1 VSQLESLSQIEEK
14 LNNLSL
20 TAKNYIDNANTDEEL
35 DQLRVSLLGKKGD
48 LSIILKTMG
57 QLSAIDRPIV
67 GQKANL
73 IKINLQ
79 ELITERKNKLN
90 SEALD
95 KKIKKEK
102 IDVTIPSIGT
112 PPGNK
117 HHLISTQDEIIDI
130 FCGLGYSVESGPEI
144 ETDFYNFE
152 SLNIP
157 CITVPLSAST
167 CAGWTALSNIYTKDG
182 QFIKDVAL
190 GSCPKILVFDHKFI
204 QTAPSRTLA
213 SGIADALA
221 KWYESS
227 ITSSK
232 IDDGLVQQAI
242 QISRVLRD
250 QLLIDGGKAFNGQF
264 ENNPSWQNTVEACGL
279 TAGLV
284 GGIGG
289 EKCRTAAAHAIH
301 NAITQIITPNKF
313 LHGEIVGVG
322 LLLQLRLEEMKNNN
336 KLADQSIKQLLV
348 LMKQL
353 DLPTTISELGIN
365 VFENKNLEKIA
376 DFTCRDKSE
385 IHFLPFEISKK
396 DMIEV
401 IASFEQQKIKI

>member
-1 VSQLESLSQIEEK
+1 MQSISPEIIFRGNYAWEKSLPLISKLTKNPLILGRSIHTNNLRNKIFIDLKNQNLSVNSAELQFDCCYEDILRVK
-14 LNNLSL
+14 NIILNNNNDSVLA
-20 TAKNYIDNANTDEEL
+20 TGGGKVL
-35 DQLRVSLLGKKGD
+35 DSGK
-48 LSIILKTMG
+48 
-57 QLSAIDRPIV
+57 
-67 GQKANL
+67 L
-73 IKINLQ
+73 I
-79 ELITERKNKLN
+79 
-90 SEALD
+90 A
-95 KKIKKEK
+95 
-102 IDVTIPSIGT
+102 
-112 PPGNK
+112 
-117 HHLISTQDEIIDI
+117 
-130 FCGLGYSVESGPEI
+130 
-144 ETDFYNFE
+144 E

-190 GSCPKILVFDHKFI
+190 GSCPKMLVYDHKFI

-227 ITSSK
+227 ITSST

-250 QLLIDGGKAFNGQF
+250 QLLIDGEKAFKGQY
-264 ENNPSWQNTVEACGL
+264 ENNPSWRNTIEACGL

-289 EKCRTAAAHAIH
+289 EKCRTAAAHAFH

-336 KLADQSIKQLLV
+336 KLANQSIKQLFL
-348 LMKQL
+348 LMQKL
-353 DLPTTISELGIN
+353 NLPTTISQLGIN
-365 VFENKNLEKIA
+365 VFENNNLEKIA

-385 IHFLPFEISKK
+385 IHFLPFEIHKRDIIK
-396 DMIEV
+396 V
-401 IASFEQQKIKI
+401 ITNFEQQIIKT

>member
-1 VSQLESLSQIEEK
+1 MQSISPETIFRGNDAWEEAVPQIVNITKNPLILGRSIHTNNIKNKIYRDLKNQDLNVNSANLQFDCCYEDISKFKNIIQNNNNDSVIAAGGGKVLDAGKYIAESL
-14 LNNLSL
+14 
-20 TAKNYIDNANTDEEL
+20 
-35 DQLRVSLLGKKGD
+35 
-48 LSIILKTMG
+48 
-57 QLSAIDRPIV
+57 
-67 GQKANL
+67 
-73 IKINLQ
+73 
-79 ELITERKNKLN
+79 
-90 SEALD
+90 
-95 KKIKKEK
+95 
-102 IDVTIPSIGT
+102 
-112 PPGNK
+112 
-117 HHLISTQDEIIDI
+117 H
-130 FCGLGYSVESGPEI
+130 
-144 ETDFYNFE
+144 
-152 SLNIP
+152 IP

-167 CAGWTALSNIYTKDG
+167 CAGWTALSNIYTKKG
-182 QFIKDVAL
+182 QFIKDIAL
-190 GSCPKILVFDHKFI
+190 SSCPKILVYDHKFI

-227 ITSSK
+227 ITSST

-250 QLLIDGGKAFNGQF
+250 QLLIDGEKAFKSKL
-264 ENNPSWQNTVEACGL
+264 ENSSSWRKTIEACGL

-348 LMKQL
+348 LMKEL
-353 DLPTTISELGIN
+353 NLPTSISELGIN
-365 VFENKNLEKIA
+365 VFENQNLDKIA

-385 IHFLPFEISKK
+385 IYFLPFEIRKQ
-396 DMIEV
+396 DIIEV
-401 IASFEQQKIKI
+401 IEKFEQQKIKI

>member
-1 VSQLESLSQIEEK
+1 MQSISPETIFRGNDAWEKALPQIANLTKSPLILGRSVHTNDIKKKIFIDLKNRELNVNLTNLQFDCCYEDISK
-14 LNNLSL
+14 VKDIILNNNHDAVIAAGGGKVLDSG
-20 TAKNYIDNANTDEEL
+20 KYIA
-35 DQLRVSLLGKKGD
+35 
-48 LSIILKTMG
+48 
-57 QLSAIDRPIV
+57 
-67 GQKANL
+67 
-73 IKINLQ
+73 
-79 ELITERKNKLN
+79 
-90 SEALD
+90 
-95 KKIKKEK
+95 
-102 IDVTIPSIGT
+102 
-112 PPGNK
+112 
-117 HHLISTQDEIIDI
+117 EI
-130 FCGLGYSVESGPEI
+130 
-144 ETDFYNFE
+144 
-152 SLNIP
+152 LNIP

-167 CAGWTALSNIYTKDG
+167 CAGWTALSNIYTKKG

-190 GSCPKILVFDHKFI
+190 RSCPKVLVFDHKFI

-227 ITSSK
+227 ITSST

-250 QLLIDGGKAFNGQF
+250 QLLINGEKAFKD
-264 ENNPSWQNTVEACGL
+264 EVKNNSSWRNTIEACGL

-301 NAITQIITPNKF
+301 NAITQIITTNKF

-348 LMKQL
+348 LMKEL
-353 DLPTTISELGIN
+353 NLPTTISELGIN
-365 VFENKNLEKIA
+365 VFENQNLEKIA
-376 DFTCRDKSE
+376 DFSCRDKSE

-396 DMIEV
+396 DLIKV
-401 IASFEQQKIKI
+401 IANFEQQKIKI

>member
-1 VSQLESLSQIEEK
+1 MQSISPEIIFRGNYAWQKSLPQITKLTKSPLILGRSIHTNNLRNKIFNDLKNQNLNITSANLQFDCCYEDISRVK
-14 LNNLSL
+14 NIILNNNNDSVIAAGGGKVLDSG
-20 TAKNYIDNANTDEEL
+20 KYIAECL
-35 DQLRVSLLGKKGD
+35 D
-48 LSIILKTMG
+48 
-57 QLSAIDRPIV
+57 
-67 GQKANL
+67 
-73 IKINLQ
+73 
-79 ELITERKNKLN
+79 
-90 SEALD
+90 
-95 KKIKKEK
+95 
-102 IDVTIPSIGT
+102 
-112 PPGNK
+112 
-117 HHLISTQDEIIDI
+117 
-130 FCGLGYSVESGPEI
+130 
-144 ETDFYNFE
+144 
-152 SLNIP
+152 IP

-227 ITSSK
+227 ITSST

-250 QLLIDGGKAFNGQF
+250 QLLIDGGKAFKDQVK
-264 ENNPSWQNTVEACGL
+264 NNSSWRNTIEACGL

-313 LHGEIVGVG
+313 FHGEIVGVG
-322 LLLQLRLEEMKNNN
+322 ILVQLRLEEMKNNN
-336 KLADQSIKQLLV
+336 KLANQSIKQLLEIMRV
-348 LMKQL
+348 LN
-353 DLPTTISELGIN
+353 LPTSIAQLGIN
-365 VFENKNLEKIA
+365 VFENNNLEKIA
-376 DFTCRDKSE
+376 DFTCRNESE
-385 IHFLPFEISKK
+385 IHFLPFEVCKQDIVDVISN
-396 DMIEV
+396 
-401 IASFEQQKIKI
+401 FEQQKIKI

>member
-1 VSQLESLSQIEEK
+1 MQSISPEIIFRGTDAWEKALPQII
-14 LNNLSL
+14 NLSKRPL
-20 TAKNYIDNANTDEEL
+20 ILGRSIYTNNIRNKIFKDLKN
-35 DQLRVSLLGKKGD
+35 QD
-48 LSIILKTMG
+48 LN
-57 QLSAIDRPIV
+57 V
-67 GQKANL
+67 NFANL
-73 IKINLQ
+73 QFDCCHEDISRIKNI
-79 ELITERKNKLN
+79 ISKNDHDSVIAAGGGKV
-90 SEALD
+90 LD
-95 KKIKKEK
+95 
-102 IDVTIPSIGT
+102 
-112 PPGNK
+112 
-117 HHLISTQDEIIDI
+117 
-130 FCGLGYSVESGPEI
+130 SGKYIAECL
-144 ETDFYNFE
+144 D
-152 SLNIP
+152 IP

-167 CAGWTALSNIYTKDG
+167 CAGWTALSNIYTKNG

-190 GSCPKILVFDHKFI
+190 RSCPKILVYDHKFI

-227 ITSSK
+227 ITSST

-250 QLLIDGGKAFNGQF
+250 QLLIDGEKAFKGEF
-264 ENNPSWQNTVEACGL
+264 ENNPSWRNTIEACGL

-336 KLADQSIKQLLV
+336 KLADQSIKQLLAI
-348 LMKQL
+348 MKSL
-353 DLPTTISELGIN
+353 NLPTNIAQLGIN
-365 VFENKNLEKIA
+365 VFENQNLDKIA
-376 DFTCRDKSE
+376 NFTLREKSE
-385 IHFLPFEISKK
+385 IHFLPFKIYKQ
-396 DMIEV
+396 DLVEV
-401 IASFEQQKIKI
+401 ISNFEQQKIKI

>member
-1 VSQLESLSQIEEK
+1 MQSISPEIIFRGNDAWKKSLPKIIKLIKNPLILGRGIHTNNLRCKIFSDLKSEGLNVDSANLQFDCCYEDISRIK
-14 LNNLSL
+14 NIILNN
-20 TAKNYIDNANTDEEL
+20 NHD
-35 DQLRVSLLGKKGD
+35 
-48 LSIILKTMG
+48 SIIAAGGGK
-57 QLSAIDRPIV
+57 V
-67 GQKANL
+67 
-73 IKINLQ
+73 
-79 ELITERKNKLN
+79 
-90 SEALD
+90 LD
-95 KKIKKEK
+95 
-102 IDVTIPSIGT
+102 
-112 PPGNK
+112 
-117 HHLISTQDEIIDI
+117 
-130 FCGLGYSVESGPEI
+130 CGKYI
-144 ETDFYNFE
+144 ADC
-152 SLNIP
+152 LNIP

-190 GSCPKILVFDHKFI
+190 GSCPKILVFDHSFI
-204 QTAPSRTLA
+204 LTAPSRTLA

-227 ITSSK
+227 ITSST

-250 QLLIDGGKAFNGQF
+250 QLLIDGEKAFQGQF
-264 ENNPSWQNTVEACGL
+264 ENNPSWHNTIEACGL

-301 NAITQIITPNKF
+301 NAITQIITPKKF

-336 KLADQSIKQLLV
+336 KLADQSIKQLMV
-348 LMKQL
+348 LMKEL
-353 DLPTTISELGIN
+353 NLPTTIAQLGIN
-365 VFENKNLEKIA
+365 VFENNNLEKIA

-385 IHFLPFEISKK
+385 IHFLPFEIHKHE
-396 DMIEV
+396 IVEV
-401 IASFEQQKIKI
+401 IANFEQQKIKI

>member
-1 VSQLESLSQIEEK
+1 MQSISPETIFRGNDAWEKALPQIVNLTK
-14 LNNLSL
+14 SPLILGRSVHTNNI
-20 TAKNYIDNANTDEEL
+20 KNKILRDLKNQGVNANL
-35 DQLRVSLLGKKGD
+35 
-48 LSIILKTMG
+48 
-57 QLSAIDRPIV
+57 
-67 GQKANL
+67 ANL
-73 IKINLQ
+73 QFDCCYEDIAKV
-79 ELITERKNKLN
+79 KNTILN
-90 SEALD
+90 GNHDSVIAAGGGKVLD
-95 KKIKKEK
+95 
-102 IDVTIPSIGT
+102 
-112 PPGNK
+112 
-117 HHLISTQDEIIDI
+117 
-130 FCGLGYSVESGPEI
+130 SGKYI
-144 ETDFYNFE
+144 AE

-167 CAGWTALSNIYTKDG
+167 CAGWTALSNIYTKKG
-182 QFIKDVAL
+182 QFIKDVPL
-190 GSCPKILVFDHKFI
+190 SSCPKILVYDHKFI

-227 ITSSK
+227 ITSST

-250 QLLIDGGKAFNGQF
+250 QLLIDGEKAFKNQF
-264 ENNPSWQNTVEACGL
+264 ENSSSWRNTIEACGL

-322 LLLQLRLEEMKNNN
+322 LLLQLRLEETKNNN
-336 KLADQSIKQLLV
+336 KLAVQSIKQLLV
-348 LMKQL
+348 LMKEL

-365 VFENKNLEKIA
+365 VFESQNLDKIA
-376 DFTCRDKSE
+376 DFTCRDNSE
-385 IHFLPFEISKK
+385 IHFLPFEISKQ
-396 DMIEV
+396 DIIEV
-401 IASFEQQKIKI
+401 IANFEQQKIKI

>member
-1 VSQLESLSQIEEK
+1 MQSISPEIIFRGNYAWEKSLPQITKLTKSPLILGRGIHTNNLRNKIFIDLKDQNLSVNSTNLQFDCCYEDISRVK
-14 LNNLSL
+14 NIILNNNNDAVIAAGGGKVLDSGKYIADSL
-20 TAKNYIDNANTDEEL
+20 K
-35 DQLRVSLLGKKGD
+35 
-48 LSIILKTMG
+48 
-57 QLSAIDRPIV
+57 
-67 GQKANL
+67 
-73 IKINLQ
+73 
-79 ELITERKNKLN
+79 
-90 SEALD
+90 
-95 KKIKKEK
+95 
-102 IDVTIPSIGT
+102 
-112 PPGNK
+112 
-117 HHLISTQDEIIDI
+117 
-130 FCGLGYSVESGPEI
+130 
-144 ETDFYNFE
+144 
-152 SLNIP
+152 IP

-167 CAGWTALSNIYTKDG
+167 CAGWTALSNIYTKNG

-190 GSCPKILVFDHKFI
+190 SSCPKILVYDHKFI

-227 ITSSK
+227 ITSST

-250 QLLIDGGKAFNGQF
+250 QLLIDGEKAYNDQH
-264 ENNPSWQNTVEACGL
+264 ENNHSWRNTVEACGL

-322 LLLQLRLEEMKNNN
+322 LLLQLRLEEIKNNN
-336 KLADQSIKQLLV
+336 KLADQSIKQLFV
-348 LMKQL
+348 LMQEL
-353 DLPTTISELGIN
+353 NLPTTIAQLGIN
-365 VFENKNLEKIA
+365 VFENNNLEKIA

-385 IHFLPFEISKK
+385 IHFLPFEIHKQ
-396 DMIEV
+396 DLVEV
-401 IASFEQQKIKI
+401 IANFEQQKIKA

>member
-1 VSQLESLSQIEEK
+1 MQSISPEIIFRGKDAWKKSLPQIS
-14 LNNLSL
+14 SL
-20 TAKNYIDNANTDEEL
+20 TKSPLILGRSNHTDNLRNSIFKDLKNKNLIVNSANLEFDCCYE
-35 DQLRVSLLGKKGD
+35 DISRIKN
-48 LSIILKTMG
+48 IILENNHD
-57 QLSAIDRPIV
+57 SVIAV
-67 GQKANL
+67 GGGKVM
-73 IKINLQ
+73 
-79 ELITERKNKLN
+79 
-90 SEALD
+90 D
-95 KKIKKEK
+95 
-102 IDVTIPSIGT
+102 
-112 PPGNK
+112 
-117 HHLISTQDEIIDI
+117 
-130 FCGLGYSVESGPEI
+130 SGKYI
-144 ETDFYNFE
+144 ADC
-152 SLNIP
+152 LNIT

-167 CAGWTALSNIYTKDG
+167 CAGWTALSNIYTRNG
-182 QFIKDVAL
+182 QFIKDVTL
-190 GSCPKILVFDHKFI
+190 RSCPRVLVYDHKFI

-227 ITSSK
+227 ITSST

-250 QLLIDGGKAFNGQF
+250 QLLIDGEKAFKGEV
-264 ENNPSWQNTVEACGL
+264 ENNSAWRNTIEACGL

-348 LMKQL
+348 LMKEL
-353 DLPTTISELGIN
+353 DLPTTIAELGIN
-365 VFENKNLEKIA
+365 VFENQNLDKIA

-385 IHFLPFEISKK
+385 IHYLPFEIKK
-396 DMIEV
+396 QDIVEV
-401 IASFEQQKIKI
+401 IANFEQQKIKI

>member
-1 VSQLESLSQIEEK
+1 MQSISPETIYRGNDAWEKALPQIANLTKSPLILGRSVHTNDIKNKIFRDLKNRELNVNSANLKFDCCYEDISK
-14 LNNLSL
+14 VKNIILNNNHDAVIAAGGGKVLDSG
-20 TAKNYIDNANTDEEL
+20 KYIA
-35 DQLRVSLLGKKGD
+35 
-48 LSIILKTMG
+48 
-57 QLSAIDRPIV
+57 
-67 GQKANL
+67 
-73 IKINLQ
+73 
-79 ELITERKNKLN
+79 
-90 SEALD
+90 
-95 KKIKKEK
+95 
-102 IDVTIPSIGT
+102 
-112 PPGNK
+112 
-117 HHLISTQDEIIDI
+117 EI
-130 FCGLGYSVESGPEI
+130 
-144 ETDFYNFE
+144 
-152 SLNIP
+152 LNIP
-157 CITVPLSAST
+157 CISVPLSAST
-167 CAGWTALSNIYTKDG
+167 CAGWTALSNIYTKKG
-182 QFIKDVAL
+182 QFIKDVSL
-190 GSCPKILVFDHKFI
+190 RSCPKVLVFDHKFI

-227 ITSSK
+227 ITSSTL
-232 IDDGLVQQAI
+232 DDGLVQQAI

-250 QLLIDGGKAFNGQF
+250 QLLINGGKAFKDQVK
-264 ENNPSWQNTVEACGL
+264 NNSSWRNTIEACGL

-348 LMKQL
+348 LMEEL

-365 VFENKNLEKIA
+365 VFENQNLDKIA

-385 IHFLPFEISKK
+385 IHFLPFEISKQ
-396 DMIEV
+396 DIIEV
-401 IASFEQQKIKI
+401 IANFEQQKIKI

>member
-1 VSQLESLSQIEEK
+1 MQSISPEIIFRGNDAWEKALPQISQLIKSPLVLGRSIHTNK
-14 LNNLSL
+14 LRNKLLRDLKNQNLYVNSANLSFDCCL
-20 TAKNYIDNANTDEEL
+20 EDIS
-35 DQLRVSLLGKKGD
+35 RVK
-48 LSIILKTMG
+48 SIILENNHDSVIAAGGGK
-57 QLSAIDRPIV
+57 V
-67 GQKANL
+67 
-73 IKINLQ
+73 
-79 ELITERKNKLN
+79 
-90 SEALD
+90 LD
-95 KKIKKEK
+95 SGKY
-102 IDVTIPSIGT
+102 
-112 PPGNK
+112 
-117 HHLISTQDEIIDI
+117 LAEI
-130 FCGLGYSVESGPEI
+130 
-144 ETDFYNFE
+144 
-152 SLNIP
+152 LNIP

-167 CAGWTALSNIYTKDG
+167 CAGWTALSNIYTKNG
-182 QFIKDVAL
+182 QFIKDVSL
-190 GSCPKILVFDHKFI
+190 RSCPKVLVYDHKYI

-227 ITSSK
+227 ITSST

-250 QLLIDGGKAFNGQF
+250 QLLLQGGNAFKDPF
-264 ENNPSWQNTVEACGL
+264 ENNSSWRNTIEACGL

-322 LLLQLRLEEMKNNN
+322 LLLQLRLEEMKNKN

-353 DLPTTISELGIN
+353 NLPTTVSELGIN
-365 VFENKNLEKIA
+365 VFENQNLEKIA
-376 DFTCRDKSE
+376 NFTCRDNSE
-385 IHFLPFEISKK
+385 IHFLPFEISKE
-396 DMIEV
+396 DIIEV
-401 IASFEQQKIKI
+401 IANFENQKIKI

>member
-1 VSQLESLSQIEEK
+1 MQSISPETIFRGNEAWEKSLPQITK
-14 LNNLSL
+14 LTKNPLILGRSINTNNLRNKIL
-20 TAKNYIDNANTDEEL
+20 IDLKNHNLN
-35 DQLRVSLLGKKGD
+35 VNS
-48 LSIILKTMG
+48 
-57 QLSAIDRPIV
+57 
-67 GQKANL
+67 ANL
-73 IKINLQ
+73 QFDCCFEDISRIKNIVLENNHDSV
-79 ELITERKNKLN
+79 IAAGGGKV
-90 SEALD
+90 LD
-95 KKIKKEK
+95 
-102 IDVTIPSIGT
+102 
-112 PPGNK
+112 
-117 HHLISTQDEIIDI
+117 
-130 FCGLGYSVESGPEI
+130 SGKYI
-144 ETDFYNFE
+144 AE

-167 CAGWTALSNIYTKDG
+167 CAGWTALSNIYTKNG

-190 GSCPKILVFDHKFI
+190 GACPKILVFDHKFI
-204 QTAPSRTLA
+204 KTAPPRTLA

-227 ITSSK
+227 ITSST

-250 QLLIDGGKAFNGQF
+250 QLLIDGEKAFKGDF
-264 ENNPSWQNTVEACGL
+264 EINPSWRNTIEACGL

-348 LMKQL
+348 LMKEL
-353 DLPTTISELGIN
+353 NLPTTIAQLGIDI
-365 VFENKNLEKIA
+365 FEKNNLEKIA
-376 DFTCRDKSE
+376 DFTCRDESE
-385 IHFLPFEISKK
+385 IHFLPFEIHKK
-396 DMIEV
+396 DIVQV
-401 IASFEQQKIKI
+401 IANFEQQKIKI

>member
-1 VSQLESLSQIEEK
+1 MQSISPEIIFRGNNAWQKSLPQITKLTKSPLILGRGIHTNKLRNRIFNDLKNQNLKVTSANLEFDCCYEDISRVKNII
-14 LNNLSL
+14 LNNNNDSL
-20 TAKNYIDNANTDEEL
+20 IAAGGGKVLDSGKYIAE
-35 DQLRVSLLGKKGD
+35 
-48 LSIILKTMG
+48 
-57 QLSAIDRPIV
+57 
-67 GQKANL
+67 
-73 IKINLQ
+73 
-79 ELITERKNKLN
+79 
-90 SEALD
+90 
-95 KKIKKEK
+95 
-102 IDVTIPSIGT
+102 
-112 PPGNK
+112 
-117 HHLISTQDEIIDI
+117 
-130 FCGLGYSVESGPEI
+130 C
-144 ETDFYNFE
+144 
-152 SLNIP
+152 LNIP

-182 QFIKDVAL
+182 QFIKDVPL
-190 GSCPKILVFDHKFI
+190 GSCPKILVYDHKFI

-227 ITSSK
+227 ITSSR

-250 QLLIDGGKAFNGQF
+250 QLLIDGEKAFTGQF
-264 ENNPSWQNTVEACGL
+264 ENNPSWRNTVEACGL

-301 NAITQIITPNKF
+301 NAITQIITPNKL

-322 LLLQLRLEEMKNNN
+322 LLLQLRLEEIKNNN

-353 DLPTTISELGIN
+353 NLPTTIAQLGIN
-365 VFENKNLEKIA
+365 VFEDNNLEKIA
-376 DFTCRDKSE
+376 DFT
-385 IHFLPFEISKK
+385 
-396 DMIEV
+396 
-401 IASFEQQKIKI
+401 